1 MRGLLLDTCV
11 ISESTRPRPSPKVL
25 AWLRAKPAESLY
37 LSMITIG
44 ELQQGIAHL
53 ASDARATRLAT
64 WLHDVIEPQFDS
76 RILDVDRAIAN
87 RWGRLL
93 GTARRAGKSLP
104 VVETLLG
111 ATALEHDFAIVTRN
125 VDDFVPLGVQVVNPW
140 Q

>member
-1 MRGLLLDTCV
+1 
-11 ISESTRPRPSPKVL
+11 
-25 AWLRAKPAESLY
+25 
-37 LSMITIG
+37 
-44 ELQQGIAHL
+44 
-53 ASDARATRLAT
+53 
-64 WLHDVIEPQFDS
+64 
-76 RILDVDRAIAN
+76 
-87 RWGRLL
+87 LL